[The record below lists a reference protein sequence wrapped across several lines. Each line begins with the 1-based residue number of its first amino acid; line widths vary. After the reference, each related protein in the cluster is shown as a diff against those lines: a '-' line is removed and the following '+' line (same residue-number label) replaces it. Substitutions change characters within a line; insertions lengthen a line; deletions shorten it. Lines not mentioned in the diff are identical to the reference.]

1 MSHCS
6 ECGKE
11 CTFNEKVT
19 NTNLDLVIL
28 FSGGA
33 DSILLAQLAKDLGKN
48 PLFVLIDYE
57 QLHREEL
64 EYAQRYLKKNC
75 LPYRVVMLHNL
86 GITSGL
92 TGSGVK
98 GRFEGVHTMHVPSRN
113 LMFISIAASI
123 AEDLGI
129 DTIWHG
135 ADWSDY
141 LNEFPDC
148 KQEWFGR
155 VNKVLQINGP
165 KPIKIEAPLLGFSKE
180 NVLKLLDGCV
190 NPDEMFS
197 GYGSLSMS

>member
-1 MSHCS
+1 MSPCG
-6 ECGKE
+6 ECGVE
-11 CTFNEKVT
+11 CTCNDEIEKT
-19 NTNLDLVIL
+19 KPDLVIL

-33 DSILLAQLAKDLGKN
+33 DSVLLHLLANDMGKT
-48 PLFVLIDYE
+48 PLFVLIDYQ

-64 EYAQRYLKKNC
+64 EYAQRYIKKQC
-75 LPYRVVMLHNL
+75 LPYRIVMLHNL

-92 TGSGVK
+92 TGNGTK

-113 LMFISIAASI
+113 LMFVSIAASI

-135 ADWSDY
+135 ADFDDFQ
-141 LNEFPDC
+141 NEFPDC

-165 KPIKIEAPLLGFSKE
+165 KPIKVEAPLLGLTKKNIVTLIEGSGVDMKE
-180 NVLKLLDGCV
+180 I
-190 NPDEMFS
+190 FS
-197 GYGSLSMS
+197 GYGSL

>member
-1 MSHCS
+1 MPCG
-6 ECGKE
+6 ECGVE
-11 CTFNEKVT
+11 CTCNEEVKVKP
-19 NTNLDLVIL
+19 DLVIL

-33 DSILLAQLAKDLGKN
+33 DSMLMALLAKDLGRN
-48 PLFVLIDYE
+48 PLFILIDYE

-64 EYAQRYLKKNC
+64 EIAQRYLKKEC
-75 LPYRVVMLHNL
+75 LPYRIVMLHNL

-92 TGSGVK
+92 TGAGVK

-123 AEDLGI
+123 AEDMGI

-141 LNEFPDC
+141 LHEFPDC

-155 VNKVLQINGP
+155 VNKVLEINGP
-165 KPIKIEAPLLGFSKE
+165 KPIKLEAPLLGFTKE
-180 NVLKLLDGCV
+180 NIITLLKGSDIDLK
-190 NPDEMFS
+190 EIFS
-197 GYGSLSMS
+197 GYGDL

>member
-1 MSHCS
+1 MSPCG
-6 ECGKE
+6 ECGCEDCKDVDLSV
-11 CTFNEKVT
+11 KP
-19 NTNLDLVIL
+19 DLVIL

-33 DSILLAQLAKDLGKN
+33 DSVLLHLLARDMGKT
-48 PLFVLIDYE
+48 PLFVLIDYQ

-64 EYAQRYLKKNC
+64 EYAQRYLKKQC
-75 LPYRVVMLHNL
+75 LPYRIVMLHNL

-92 TGSGVK
+92 TGIGTK
-98 GRFEGVHTMHVPSRN
+98 ARFEGVHSMHVPSRN
-113 LMFISIAASI
+113 LMFVSIAASI

-135 ADWSDY
+135 ADWSDF

-165 KPIKIEAPLLGFSKE
+165 KPIKLEAPLCGLSKE
-180 NVLKLLDGCV
+180 NVLTLLKQAEV
-190 NPDEMFS
+190 EISEIFS
-197 GYGSLSMS
+197 GYGSI